1 MNNLFEYLKW
11 RGDLSFEQSPI
22 NEIDNMILARL
33 SSMPI
38 HEIEFSEQE
47 TIKDICKKLLF
58 VRNEEFLLQ
67 DKKLCKELIKSNRYN
82 NLKVSDFERNIDLKQ
97 ECQFAAIT
105 IFISNLEIYIS
116 YNGTDESFVGWKE
129 DFNMSFMQHIPAQ
142 LSGVR
147 YLERVSERYK
157 DVNIY
162 LGGHSKGGNIAVY
175 SGIYC
180 LPEIKK
186 RIVNIFTADGPGF
199 DKGVIETAEYN
210 TISNKVNTYIPQ
222 SSIIGRLLEHD
233 EKYIVVKSNE
243 KGIMQHDIYSWE
255 VLGTKIVRSK
265 EITKESQLVDNM
277 LRNWLKNTT
286 TEQRKNFVNI
296 LYELLISTEATKF
309 SDLKTNK
316 VKNVSNIINAY
327 KNIDEEQKKEIKQM
341 VNLLLSSAKNSFTNK
356 AQKDNIKNT

>member
-1 MNNLFEYLKW
+1 MNNLFDYLKW

-33 SSMPI
+33 SSMPL
-38 HEIEFSEQE
+38 HEIEFVDQE
-47 TIKDICKKLLF
+47 TIKDVCKKLLF

-82 NLKVSDFERNIDLKQ
+82 NLRVSDFERNIDLKQ

-105 IFISNLEIYIS
+105 IFISNQEIYVS

-142 LSGVR
+142 LSGLR
-147 YLERVSERYK
+147 YLERVSRKYI
-157 DVNIY
+157 DANIY

-175 SGIYC
+175 SAIYC
-180 LPEIKK
+180 LPEIKE
-186 RIVNIFTADGPGF
+186 RIINIFTADGPGF
-199 DKGVIETAEYN
+199 DKEVIKTEEYK
-210 TISNKVNTYIPQ
+210 TVSDKVNTYIPQ

-233 EKYIVVKSNE
+233 ERYIVVKSNE

-286 TEQRKNFVNI
+286 PEQRKNFVNI
-296 LYELLISTEATKF
+296 LYELLIATEATKF

-316 VKNVSNIINAY
+316 IKNVSNIINAY
-327 KNIDEEQKKEIKQM
+327 KNINEEQRKEIKQM
-341 VNLLLSSAKNSFTNK
+341 VNLLLSSAKNSFINK
-356 AQKDNIKNT
+356 ELKAKK

>member
-1 MNNLFEYLKW
+1 MSNLFDYLKW
-11 RGDLSFEQSPI
+11 RGDLSFGQSPI

-33 SSMPI
+33 SSMPL
-38 HEIEFSEQE
+38 HEIVFIENE

-82 NLKVSDFERNIDLKQ
+82 NLRVSDFERNIDVKQ
-97 ECQFAAIT
+97 ESQFAAIT
-105 IFISNLEIYIS
+105 IFISEQEIYIS

-142 LSGVR
+142 LSGLK
-147 YLERVSERYK
+147 YLEKIFTKYK
-157 DVNIY
+157 DTKIY

-180 LPEIKK
+180 LPEIKEK
-186 RIVNIFTADGPGF
+186 IINIFTADGPGF
-199 DKGVIETAEYN
+199 DKEVIETEEYN
-210 TISNKVNTYIPQ
+210 KISSKINTYIPQ

-265 EITKESQLVDNM
+265 EITRESQLVDNM

-286 TEQRKNFVNI
+286 PEQRKNFINI
-296 LYELLISTEATKF
+296 LYELLLATNATKF
-309 SDLKTNK
+309 SDLKTNTM
-316 VKNVSNIINAY
+316 KNVTTIINAY
-327 KNIDEEQKKEIKQM
+327 RNIDESQKKEIKQM
-341 VNLLLSSAKNSFTNK
+341 ITLFLSSAKKSFTNK
-356 AQKDNIKNT
+356 EFKTKN

>member
-1 MNNLFEYLKW
+1 MSNLFDYLKW
-11 RGDLSFEQSPI
+11 RGELSFKQSPL

-33 SSMPI
+33 SSMPL
-38 HEIEFSEQE
+38 HEIEFVEQE
-47 TIKDICKKLLF
+47 TIKEVCKKLLF

-67 DKKLCKELIKSNRYN
+67 DKKLCKELIKTNRYN
-82 NLKVSDFERNIDLKQ
+82 NLRVADFERNIDIKQ

-105 IFISNLEIYIS
+105 IFISDQEIYIS

-142 LSGVR
+142 LSGLN
-147 YLERVSERYK
+147 YLEKISTKYQ

-180 LPEIKK
+180 LPETKE
-186 RIVNIFTADGPGF
+186 RIINIFTADGPGF
-199 DKGVIETAEYN
+199 DKDIIETEEYA
-210 TISNKVNTYIPQ
+210 TISTKVNTYIPQ

-286 TEQRKNFVNI
+286 PEQRKDFVNI

-327 KNIDEEQKKEIKQM
+327 KNINEEQKKEIKQM
-341 VNLLLSSAKNSFTNK
+341 INLLFSSAKNSFTNK
-356 AQKDNIKNT
+356 EFKAKK